1 MNESGVSDDGEAG
14 PAVDPSLVAGDEA
27 GFFRTLV
34 SNTSEGLLTIDSD
47 STVVFANPAI
57 ERILGYSPEELV
69 GSSKMKIIP
78 ERLRSDHAA
87 GLEQYLSTGE
97 QHIDWDGVELPA
109 QHKDGH
115 EVIVSVSLRE
125 HEYDGERLFTG
136 IFTDV
141 TERRERELKLEEKNE
156 RLESFASV
164 VSHDLRNPLGVATAY
179 LGLAQESDTGGAD
192 ELHEVEQSLDRM
204 ERIIDDLLWLARR
217 GRQVGEEESIEL
229 SPIVEEAWQTTETA
243 EGTLETD
250 CDCVIHAD
258 HARITQ
264 LLENVFR
271 NAIQHGGEEVTVR
284 VGTLPDGFYVEDSGP
299 GVTAEVQG
307 DIFSPGTSTDELGTG
322 LGLYIVESVADG
334 HGWEIDVSEGSD
346 GGARFEFTGV
356 AFE

>member
-1 MNESGVSDDGEAG
+1 MKEPGSSDEDEAD
-14 PAVDPSLVAGDEA
+14 PAVDPSLVAGDDA

-87 GLEQYLSTGE
+87 GLEKYLATGE
-97 QHIDWDGVELPA
+97 RHIDWDGVELPA

-115 EVIVSVSLRE
+115 EVIVSISFRE
-125 HEYDGERLFTG
+125 HEYDGEQLFTG
-136 IFTDV
+136 IFTDIS
-141 TERRERELKLEEKNE
+141 ERRERERKLEEKNE

-179 LGLAQESDTGGAD
+179 LSLAQQSDTEAVE

-229 SPIVEEAWQTTETA
+229 SAVIEDAWQTTETA
-243 EGTLETD
+243 EGTLETE

-258 HARITQ
+258 YDRITQ

-284 VGTLPDGFYVEDSGP
+284 VGPLPAGFYVEDSGP
-299 GVTAEVQG
+299 GIDAEVQG

-334 HGWEIDVSEGSD
+334 HGWEINVSDGSD

-356 AFE
+356 TFE